1 MPQTPSHPYWK
12 RLGIALAASFFLVF
26 ACSLSMQMQ
35 VLKEPERLLA
45 VAVGVLVASC
55 PASARSASLIKRN
68 QLVLVLGAQ
77 LMTVVSLALWFG
89 LRA

>member
-12 RLGIALAASFFLVF
+12 RLGIALAASSFLVF
-26 ACSLSMQMQ
+26 ACSLSMQMHL
-35 VLKEPERLLA
+35 LKEPERLLA
-45 VAVGVLVASC
+45 VAVGVLVVSC
-55 PASARSASLIKRN
+55 PASALSALLIKRN

-77 LMTVVSLALWFG
+77 LMTVVSLALRFG